1 MRSASSSPGQAS
13 SGGDPRRKRWRRP
26 GRRALTGAAGAAVA
40 LAATVAGVAA
50 AGVASGSGPSGS
62 GPAGR
67 RPSVT
72 GTSGTGLSGRGTSR
86 ARGAGTQARSGARAA
101 GAKSRLISAGQA
113 ARPGA
118 AARQGATS
126 AGTGSTGS
134 PVTRSR
140 AGAGARAARKAAAG
154 PAALR
159 TSCRSVAHIG
169 DSTSVDLISP
179 DYLPSP
185 AQRLAARYA
194 GVGVRHLRVDASGGR
209 SIVEEMPGQINGYKV
224 ASAWRSQGY
233 RGCWV
238 FALGTNDTANVAAGS
253 TVGMMARIDQ
263 MMAVAHGQPV
273 MWVNTRT
280 LLSSGY
286 WANANEQAWDATL
299 VRALAKYP
307 NMRIFDWSAVAQP
320 GWFLSDGIHYN
331 SLGCAMRARAI
342 ADALAR
348 AFPLNGRSAGKI
360 VR

>member
-1 MRSASSSPGQAS
+1 MRSRNNSPGQPSPGGGAS
-13 SGGDPRRKRWRRP
+13 RKPWRRP
-26 GRRALTGAAGAAVA
+26 GPRGLAIAAGTAVA
-40 LAATVAGVAA
+40 LVGTVVGVAA
-50 AGVASGSGPSGS
+50 AGVTSGSGASGSG
-62 GPAGR
+62 A
-67 RPSVT
+67 
-72 GTSGTGLSGRGTSR
+72 SGTGVPGTTRLSGNGASGASAADTGASAAGGTSKLIHVGQSGHPAAVTRPR
-86 ARGAGTQARSGARAA
+86 AKSAGAGSSGTLA
-101 GAKSRLISAGQA
+101 SQ
-113 ARPGA
+113 
-118 AARQGATS
+118 
-126 AGTGSTGS
+126 AGTGSKAD
-134 PVTRSR
+134 SR
-140 AGAGARAARKAAAG
+140 TPAANRAAARPK
-154 PAALR
+154 ALR

-179 DYLPSP
+179 DYLPNP

-194 GVGVRHLRVDASGGR
+194 DVGVRHLHMDASGGR

-253 TVGMMARIDQ
+253 TIGMMARIDQ

-280 LLSSGY
+280 LLPSGY
-286 WANANEQAWDATL
+286 WSNANEQTWDATL
-299 VRALAKYP
+299 VKALAKYP
-307 NMRIFDWSAVAQP
+307 NLRIFNWSAVAQP

-331 SLGCAMRARAI
+331 SVGCAMRAKAI

-348 AFPLNGRSAGKI
+348 AFPLNGQSAGKI

>member
-1 MRSASSSPGQAS
+1 MRSWISRTGQTSPGHKPAA
-13 SGGDPRRKRWRRP
+13 KRWHRP
-26 GRRALTGAAGAAVA
+26 GPRGLAVAAGAAVA
-40 LAATVAGVAA
+40 LAGTVAGVAA
-50 AGVASGSGPSGS
+50 AGVTSGRVPSGRS
-62 GPAGR
+62 AGIHR
-67 RPSVT
+67 
-72 GTSGTGLSGRGTSR
+72 SGTGTGTGGSRGRT
-86 ARGAGTQARSGARAA
+86 GASGA
-101 GAKSRLISAGQA
+101 
-113 ARPGA
+113 
-118 AARQGATS
+118 ATS
-126 AGTGSTGS
+126 AGAAGSNSKLVSTGRS
-134 PVTRSR
+134 AQPATRS
-140 AGAGARAARKAAAG
+140 AARPKT
-154 PAALR
+154 LR

-179 DYLPSP
+179 DYLPNP

-194 GVGVRHLRVDASGGR
+194 DVGVRHIHIDASGGR

-253 TVGMMARIDQ
+253 SVGMMARIDQ

-280 LLSSGY
+280 LLPSGY
-286 WANANEQAWDATL
+286 WSNANEQTWDATL
-299 VRALAKYP
+299 VKALAKYP
-307 NMRIFDWSAVAQP
+307 NLRIFNWSAVAQP

-331 SLGCAMRARAI
+331 SLGCAIRAKAI

-348 AFPLNGRSAGKI
+348 AFPQNRQSSSKI